1 MDVWAFET
9 FATDEM
15 GQWMRKYTTPST
27 ATVTESLVRICR
39 GKTIRQRM
47 LLTTEMG
54 AYVTF
59 SHLRKKRLASC
70 GGMSKEIVL
79 RSTFTKESVQGRT
92 KKSPE
97 TPKRGGGCMFSSLF
111 PLRNHLSVLKV
122 ISFWIFWTHEWSHDK
137 PGPLG
142 FLSVIRPN
150 RKMTARSYSFT
161 ICVFET

>member
-97 TPKRGGGCMFSSLF
+97 TPKRGGGLYVLLFVSIEESS
-111 PLRNHLSVLKV
+111 
-122 ISFWIFWTHEWSHDK
+122 ISSKSHF
-137 PGPLG
+137 
-142 FLSVIRPN
+142 FLDFLD
-150 RKMTARSYSFT
+150 A
-161 ICVFET
+161 

>member
-1 MDVWAFET
+1 MWAFET

-27 ATVTESLVRICR
+27 ATVTESLVRIWV
-39 GKTIRQRM
+39 KTVRRRM

-59 SHLRKKRLASC
+59 SHLRNTKLASC

-97 TPKRGGGCMFSSLF
+97 TPKMGGGSVCS
-111 PLRNHLSVLKV
+111 PLCFH
-122 ISFWIFWTHEWSHDK
+122 
-137 PGPLG
+137 
-142 FLSVIRPN
+142 
-150 RKMTARSYSFT
+150 
-161 ICVFET
+161 